1 MLGDYGTD
9 DMGHLIEASDRPG
22 TVRVETRG
30 KTFHLPVAR
39 FDNRRD
45 LTTFIREDPSE
56 WPKESTEAIRDE
68 LKRAL
73 GELAARG

>member
-1 MLGDYGTD
+1 
-9 DMGHLIEASDRPG
+9 
-22 TVRVETRG
+22 VETRG